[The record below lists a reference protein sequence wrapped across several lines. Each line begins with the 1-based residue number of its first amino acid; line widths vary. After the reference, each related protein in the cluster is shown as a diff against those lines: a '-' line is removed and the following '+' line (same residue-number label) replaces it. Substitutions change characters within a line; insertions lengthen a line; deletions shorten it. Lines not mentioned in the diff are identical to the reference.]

1 MQRLCQ
7 PLRCSYVCI
16 DHTSTYRFLRVSL
29 SILSRPPGSQ
39 LSIRIVNRVDDTRY
53 MTVYFGDRPK
63 NRKQTLRS
71 SHLYRF
77 KTYRSRISRSLTRAS
92 IRGVENCCVA
102 RTRAHAPLN
111 ARPMNTKNIAKS
123 ARNRKDVASKL
134 FTPRKPR
141 FIFSSLV
148 CMYIYNVYCYCL
160 FISTANIS
168 SFYTTYTHASMYEMS
183 NE

>member
-16 DHTSTYRFLRVSL
+16 DHTSRQRIVSFVYLCRFSRDHLDRNYQLKL
-29 SILSRPPGSQ
+29 SI
-39 LSIRIVNRVDDTRY
+39 
-53 MTVYFGDRPK
+53 GDRPK

-71 SHLYRF
+71 SHLYRL
-77 KTYRSRISRSLTRAS
+77 KTYRSRISRSLTR
-92 IRGVENCCVA
+92 GMENCCVA
-102 RTRAHAPLN
+102 RTRAHAP
-111 ARPMNTKNIAKS
+111 MNTRETS
-123 ARNRKDVASKL
+123 RNLLKTEKMSRRNYLRLESRV
-134 FTPRKPR
+134 
-141 FIFSSLV
+141 SSFHRSNV
-148 CMYIYNVYCYCL
+148 CMYTTCVNCYCL